1 MVGMVDEN
9 SAVIRLEGTNKKRI
23 GWRMKKRRWLPVVVY
38 LLCLVGA
45 GVVWWACSHNL
56 PQKVATHFDISGRA
70 DGWMSGSE
78 FLRSFGLFGLLLPLL
93 VPAIMGILRILP
105 ERWLNIPQK
114 DYWMR
119 PENRGEIGRFL
130 FPASFWIAAANVLF
144 VAGLFYLTVEANRQ
158 SPPVLN
164 GFGMAV
170 LTGGFLLAVLGW
182 VVYVV
187 RFFIKGYLR
196 S

>member
-1 MVGMVDEN
+1 
-9 SAVIRLEGTNKKRI
+9 
-23 GWRMKKRRWLPVVVY
+23 MKKRRWLPVAVY

-45 GVVWWACSHNL
+45 GVAFVSFGYDL
-56 PQKVATHFDISGRA
+56 PEKVATHFNAAGRA
-70 DGWMSGSE
+70 DGWGARAE
-78 FLRSFGLFGLLLPLL
+78 FLWFFGMLGLLSPLL
-93 VPAIMGILRILP
+93 VPAIMGMLRILP

-114 DYWMR
+114 DYWMQ

-164 GFGMAV
+164 GGGILV
-170 LTGGFLLAVLGW
+170 LTGGFLLAVLVW

-187 RFFIKGYLR
+187 RFFTKGARRL
-196 S
+196 